1 MTDAR
6 KLTVKLAS
14 AARAS
19 PEEIKSGIV
28 HRSILSTSNE
38 DRPACN
44 PDPIPRVET
53 DEVESAKERG
63 GLAGVHIE
71 PCPPQYPAE
80 LHDVSRQMLRRHL
93 HPAPQRPFGTRV
105 SIGMLRSDRN
115 LQQIDSTM
123 RRFECSA
130 ILFDLDGV
138 LVDSTRQVE
147 AQWRAWASAKGLA
160 AEPFLE
166 ICHGRR
172 ALETIRLAAPQL
184 DAEAEVAAF
193 QPEEGK
199 DGLIGPVPGAA
210 RLLENLPVGSWAVAT
225 SGTRRM
231 ASERLRQAGLPL
243 PSVLVCAE
251 DVLHGKPS
259 PGSVL
264 AGGGWTRGR
273 SG

>member
-1 MTDAR
+1 
-6 KLTVKLAS
+6 
-14 AARAS
+14 
-19 PEEIKSGIV
+19 
-28 HRSILSTSNE
+28 
-38 DRPACN
+38 
-44 PDPIPRVET
+44 
-53 DEVESAKERG
+53 
-63 GLAGVHIE
+63 
-71 PCPPQYPAE
+71 
-80 LHDVSRQMLRRHL
+80 
-93 HPAPQRPFGTRV
+93 
-105 SIGMLRSDRN
+105 MLRSDRI

-166 ICHGRR
+166 VCHGRR

-193 QPEEGK
+193 RPEEGK

-231 ASERLRQAGLPL
+231 ASERLRRAGLPL
-243 PSVLVCAE
+243 PNVLVCAE

-259 PGSVL
+259 PEVYLL
-264 AGGGWTRGR
+264 AAAGLAVDPADCIVIEDAPAGIQAARAADMRVIGLTTTHPPELLPADACTGTLTGVHLGRIDHGGQRGR
-273 SG
+273 ALELLVVDI